1 MPLLKKNKTSYNYN
15 QTDKELISALAK
27 KRLPSLKQLKY
38 LNKFLN
44 KKEII
49 LTCLGL
55 ALVLSG
61 LILSVGHLYQQK
73 VEVAPDEGGKYI
85 EGSIGSPQFI
95 NPIYSS
101 LNEVDADLSK
111 LIYSSL
117 FNRDKNGFLAQD
129 LVDSYT
135 LSPDQKTYTFNLKK
149 NVKWHN
155 GSELKADDV
164 VFTIE
169 TIQDSSFHSPL
180 RTSLAG
186 VGVKKIDDYSFSLE
200 LPEPFAPFIELLTF
214 GILPKETWEEISPSS
229 MSLTDLNL
237 HPIGSG
243 PYQFT
248 SLTKDKTGLIHAIN
262 LEINQDYYGDKPF
275 ISKMTF
281 KFFPTSEELIS
292 SLNDGQIDGG
302 SYLSNDDIKNINSKN
317 SYNIHKLNLPEN
329 TAVVFNLRNKD
340 EFSNIKFRQALA
352 YAINKQ
358 KIVGDIFGENAE
370 AVDSPINTKSFGYS
384 SDITKY
390 NYNLG
395 ESKKLLRDLGWEL
408 KSVKDEDGL
417 WQTKNNQVLSVKLT
431 VPDSIETIKMAEAI
445 SSAWQELGIKTD
457 LNIISKNDLNKAIS
471 SKNFT
476 AMVYSWS
483 VGMDPDPY
491 VMWHSSQSGERGQNI
506 TGYKNEKVDK
516 LLEDG
521 RLTNNIQLREKDYIE
536 FQKIITQDVPAI
548 FLYSPRYIYLQNK
561 RIKGF
566 DVNVVTSPE
575 DRFDNISSWYIKE
588 SKSLNF
594 KK

>member
-27 KRLPSLKQLKY
+27 KRLPSLRQLKY
-38 LNKFLN
+38 LNKFLS
-44 KKEII
+44 KQEIVLACFGLI
-49 LTCLGL
+49 LI
-55 ALVLSG
+55 LSG
-61 LILSVGHLYQQK
+61 LILSIGNFYKQK
-73 VEVAPDEGGKYI
+73 VEVMPNEGGKYI

-95 NPIYSS
+95 NPIYSN

-129 LVDSYT
+129 LVESYF

-149 NVKWHN
+149 NVRWHS

-164 VFTIE
+164 IFTIE
-169 TIQDSSFHSPL
+169 TIQDASFHSPL
-180 RTSLAG
+180 RANLAG
-186 VGVKKIDDYSFSLE
+186 VSVKKIDDYSFSLE

-243 PYQFT
+243 PYQFI
-248 SLTKDKTGLIHAIN
+248 SLTKNKAGLIRAIN
-262 LEINQDYYGDKPF
+262 LEVNQAYYGDKPF

-302 SYLSNDDIKNINSKN
+302 SYLSNEDIKNINSKN
-317 SYNIHKLNLPEN
+317 SYNVHKLNLPEN

-340 EFSNIKFRQALA
+340 EFSNVKFRQALS
-352 YAINKQ
+352 YAIDKQ

-370 AVDSPINTKSFGYS
+370 AINSPINTKSFGYS
-384 SDITKY
+384 PDITKY
-390 NYNLG
+390 DYKLE

-408 KSVKDEDGL
+408 KSIKDEDGL
-417 WQTKNNQVLSVKLT
+417 WQTKNNQVLSIKLT
-431 VPDSIETIKMAEAI
+431 VPDSIENIKVAEAI

-457 LNIISKNDLNKAIS
+457 LNIVSKNDLNKAVS

-476 AMVYSWS
+476 AMIYSWS

-506 TGYKNEKVDK
+506 TGYKNEKIDK

-521 RLTNNIQLREKDYIE
+521 RLTNNIQLREKNYIE